1 MSETV
6 LQGLSITVVGMGLVF
21 AALGILLGVMVVLER
36 AFRPRA
42 PHAPI
47 PQAAEVHEA
56 GEDLALI
63 AAIGLALAQV
73 AAREQAWIGIPERA
87 EAEPGPWAIAGR
99 RRQVHAWRRGGRTS
113 FWLPGR

>member
-21 AALGILLGVMVVLER
+21 AALGILFGVMVALER
-36 AFRPRA
+36 AFRPRPTQA
-42 PHAPI
+42 QV
-47 PQAAEVHEA
+47 PQAAEAQEA
-56 GEDLALI
+56 GEELALI
-63 AAIGLALAQV
+63 AAMGLALAQA
-73 AAREQAWIGIPERA
+73 AAREQAWMEAPEWA
-87 EAEPGPWAIAGR
+87 EESGAWAAAGR

>member
-1 MSETV
+1 MSDTF

-21 AALGILLGVMVVLER
+21 AALGILLGVMVALER

-42 PHAPI
+42 PRAPVS
-47 PQAAEVHEA
+47 QAAEAHEA
-56 GEDLALI
+56 GEDLALV
-63 AAIGLALAQV
+63 AAIGLALAQ
-73 AAREQAWIGIPERA
+73 AAAQEQPWMEVPEWA
-87 EAEPGPWAIAGR
+87 EAGPGPWAVAGR